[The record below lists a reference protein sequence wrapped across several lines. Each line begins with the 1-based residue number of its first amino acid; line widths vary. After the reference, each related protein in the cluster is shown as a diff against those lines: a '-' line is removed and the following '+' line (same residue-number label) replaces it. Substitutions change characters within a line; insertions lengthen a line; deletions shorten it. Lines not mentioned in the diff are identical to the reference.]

1 VLWLAADLHLSAHTP
16 ATLAAFVRFLRV
28 ATTQANAVFL
38 CGDLFDAWVGDDAA
52 RHQPEP
58 WLAQLVQALQETSAR
73 IPVWWMHGNRD
84 FLLGSSFARL
94 TGTRQ
99 LPDPVI
105 LHTDAGAILLSH
117 GDIYC
122 TDDRSYQRLR
132 RIVRNRTV
140 QALYLALPLTLRQRI
155 AAWARQRS
163 GAAQRHKTVEI
174 LDVNGDAIAS
184 ALRASA
190 TSMLIHG
197 HTHRPAHHVIAVDG
211 HPRARFVLSD
221 WDLDH
226 TTPGRMAWLRV
237 DAQGV
242 QTISG
247 GAPS

>member
-1 VLWLAADLHLSAHTP
+1 MFVRRRFAHTVLFLAASLGAGAQAQETPNERQISLQAQAQREVVHDLMRV
-16 ATLAAFVRFLRV
+16 TLYTEAQGLD
-28 ATTQANAVFL
+28 T
-38 CGDLFDAWVGDDAA
+38 
-52 RHQPEP
+52 
-58 WLAQLVQALQETSAR
+58 AQLAEQTTRILNAATERARAVTAVRVQTGGR
-73 IPVWWMHGNRD
+73 TTYPVYEKN
-84 FLLGSSFARL
+84 
-94 TGTRQ
+94 
-99 LPDPVI
+99 
-105 LHTDAGAILLSH
+105 
-117 GDIYC
+117 
-122 TDDRSYQRLR
+122 
-132 RIVRNRTV
+132 
-140 QALYLALPLTLRQRI
+140 RQRI